1 MKLYLNLFLLLMTWT
16 SFPAHGNPIDDR
28 CPDFVVWGAPVL
40 KAEGNNQYV
49 CHTGYALNYNN
60 RTRVA
65 HYVVEHIKKSNLSG
79 PAVRGN
85 DFREDPVVP
94 VQYRATLADYTASGY
109 DRGHMAPAAD
119 FTWSAQVMS
128 ESFYL
133 SNMMPQNPGNNR
145 GIWKYLE
152 EQTRAI
158 AMKYGD
164 VYVIT
169 GTVYDKTVV
178 PTIGNVSVP
187 NQIYK
192 IVIDAKTGRTLAYMF
207 PNIKL
212 EVSDIDKYAVTVA
225 DIEQLT
231 GIDFSPR
238 IPANLKVKE
247 TQRTTLK
254 GW

>member
-1 MKLYLNLFLLLMTWT
+1 MKKNLLLILALLTI
-16 SFPAHGNPIDDR
+16 PLLGQANPIDER
-28 CPDFVVWGAPVL
+28 CPDFVVWGAPVI
-40 KAEGNNQYV
+40 KVEGNNQYV

-60 RTRVA
+60 RTRVPY
-65 HYVVEHIKKSNLSG
+65 YVVEHVKKANLNG
-79 PAVRGN
+79 AAARGN
-85 DFREDPVVP
+85 DFREDPAIP
-94 VQYRATLADYTASGY
+94 AQHRATLADYTASGY

-119 FTWSAQVMS
+119 FTYSTQVMS
-128 ESFYL
+128 ESFFL

-152 EQTRAI
+152 EQTRAL
-158 AMKYGD
+158 AVKYGD

-169 GTVYDKTVV
+169 GTVYDAAVV
-178 PTIGNVSVP
+178 PRIGNVEVP

-192 IVIDAKTGRTLAYMF
+192 IVIDARTGRTLAHLF

-212 EVSDIDKYAVTVA
+212 EVADIDRYAVTVA
-225 DIEQLT
+225 DIEKLT

-238 IPANLKVKE
+238 IPANLKVRE

-254 GW
+254 DW

>member
-1 MKLYLNLFLLLMTWT
+1 
-16 SFPAHGNPIDDR
+16 
-28 CPDFVVWGAPVL
+28 
-40 KAEGNNQYV
+40 V

-60 RTRVA
+60 KTRVA
-65 HYVVEHIKKSNLSG
+65 HYVVEHVKKTNLNGS
-79 PAVRGN
+79 AARGN
-85 DFREDPVVP
+85 DFREDPVIP
-94 VQYRATLADYTASGY
+94 VQPRATLADYTASGY

-119 FTWSAQVMS
+119 FTWSATVMS

-145 GIWKYLE
+145 GIWKFLE

-158 AMKYGD
+158 AIKYGD

-169 GTVYDKTVV
+169 GTVYDAPVV
-178 PTIGNVSVP
+178 PRIGKVEVP
-187 NQIYK
+187 NKIYK
-192 IVIDAKTGRTLAYMF
+192 IVIDAKTGKTLAHLF

-212 EVSDIDKYAVTVA
+212 EVADIDKYAVTVA

-254 GW
+254 DW

>member
-1 MKLYLNLFLLLMTWT
+1 MKKFLLLILALLTIPL
-16 SFPAHGNPIDDR
+16 SGQANPIDER
-28 CPDFVVWGAPVL
+28 CPDFVVWGAPVI
-40 KAEGNNQYV
+40 KVEGNNQYV

-60 RTRVA
+60 KTRVA
-65 HYVVEHIKKSNLSG
+65 HYVVEHVKKTNLNG
-79 PAVRGN
+79 PAARGN
-85 DFREDPVVP
+85 DFREDPVIPAQV
-94 VQYRATLADYTASGY
+94 RATLADYTASGY

-119 FTWSAQVMS
+119 FTWSATVMS

-145 GIWKYLE
+145 GIWKFLE
-152 EQTRAI
+152 EQTRTIAI
-158 AMKYGD
+158 KYGD

-169 GTVYDKTVV
+169 GTVYDAPVV
-178 PTIGNVSVP
+178 PKIGNIEVP
-187 NQIYK
+187 NRIYK
-192 IVIDAKTGRTLAYMF
+192 IVIDAKTGKTLAHLF

-212 EVSDIDKYAVTVA
+212 DVADIDKYAVTVA

-231 GIDFSPR
+231 GINFSPR

-254 GW
+254 DW

>member
-1 MKLYLNLFLLLMTWT
+1 MIPF
-16 SFPAHGNPIDDR
+16 SAQSNPIDER
-28 CPDFVVWGAPVL
+28 CADFVVWGAPVL

-65 HYVVEHIKKSNLSG
+65 HYVVEHVKKTNLNG
-79 PAVRGN
+79 AAARGN
-85 DFREDPVVP
+85 DFREDPTIP
-94 VQYRATLADYTASGY
+94 VQHRATLADYTASGY

-133 SNMMPQNPGNNR
+133 SNMMPQHPGNNR

-152 EQTRAI
+152 EQTRAL

-169 GTVYDKTVV
+169 GTVYDAPVAPV
-178 PTIGNVSVP
+178 IGKVEVP
-187 NQIYK
+187 NKIYK
-192 IVIDAKTGRTLAYMF
+192 IVIDAKSGKTLAHLF

-212 EVSDIDKYAVTVA
+212 DVADIDKYAVTVA

-231 GIDFSPR
+231 GINFSPK
-238 IPANLKVKE
+238 IPANLKITE

>member
-1 MKLYLNLFLLLMTWT
+1 MKKNLILALLMALI
-16 SFPAHGNPIDDR
+16 SLSVEANPIDDK
-28 CPDFVVWGAPVL
+28 CPDFVVWGAPVI
-40 KAEGNNQYV
+40 KTEGNNQYV

-60 RTRVA
+60 RTRVPY
-65 HYVVEHIKKSNLSG
+65 YVVEHVKKANLG
-79 PAVRGN
+79 GAAARGN
-85 DFREDPVVP
+85 DFREDPAIP
-94 VQYRATLADYTASGY
+94 VQFRATLADYTASGY

-128 ESFYL
+128 ESFFL

-158 AMKYGD
+158 ATKLGD

-169 GTVYDKTVV
+169 GTVYDSTVV
-178 PTIGNVSVP
+178 PKIGNVEVP
-187 NQIYK
+187 NRIYK
-192 IVIDAKTGRTLAYMF
+192 IVIDAKTGRTLAHLF

-212 EVSDIDKYAVTVA
+212 EVADIDKYAVTVA

-231 GIDFSPR
+231 GINFSPR
-238 IPANLKVKE
+238 IPANLKIKE
-247 TQRTTLK
+247 TQKTTLK
-254 GW
+254 DW

>member
-1 MKLYLNLFLLLMTWT
+1 MKLYLNLFLLLMTWI

-40 KAEGNNQYV
+40 KAEGNNQYI

-65 HYVVEHIKKSNLSG
+65 HYVVEHIKKTNLSG

-94 VQYRATLADYTASGY
+94 VQFRATLTDYASSGF

-158 AMKYGD
+158 ATKYKD

-231 GIDFSPR
+231 GIDFSPK
-238 IPANLKVKE
+238 IPANLKLKE

-254 GW
+254 DW